1 MYYMDDPHTSQVLS
15 HSKVG
20 LHYHPGMV
28 LGNDID
34 EGIVVEHHIGSVRTT
49 VFLFMQRLISCMV
62 LLYNNFSK

>member
-34 EGIVVEHHIGSVRTT
+34 EGIVVEHHIGSVRTIV
-49 VFLFMQRLISCMV
+49 VFLFV
-62 LLYNNFSK
+62 

>member
-34 EGIVVEHHIGSVRTT
+34 EGIVVEHHIGSVRTI
-49 VFLFMQRLISCMV
+49 VILC
-62 LLYNNFSK
+62 KD